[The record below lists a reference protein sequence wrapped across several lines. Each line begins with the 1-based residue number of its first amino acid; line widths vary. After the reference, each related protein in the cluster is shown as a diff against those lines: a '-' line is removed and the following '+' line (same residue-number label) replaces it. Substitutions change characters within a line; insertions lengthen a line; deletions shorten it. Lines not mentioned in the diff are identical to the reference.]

1 MLVTFLSDFGLE
13 DAFVGICHGVIKR
26 IAPDSEIIDLTHG
39 IAPRAVLQGALVL
52 ASALPYMPVG
62 VHLAVVDPG
71 VGGGRRA
78 LVLRGEDGRLHVG
91 PDNGLLTRAAERLGG
106 VATAWELTNRAYAL
120 EPVSATFHGRDVFA
134 PAAAHLASG
143 LDPAELGPPVDSS
156 TLVHVE
162 VPVADIGESEIRAMV
177 LAVDRFGNAQLNLE
191 HLDLV
196 SGARIEIEGRA
207 ALVATTFADAAP
219 GELILYEDSA
229 GFLAIAVT
237 GGSAAEALG
246 LGPGQDV
253 LIRILSD

>member
-1 MLVTFLSDFGLE
+1 VLVTFLSDFGLE
-13 DAFVGICHGVIKR
+13 GAFVGTCHGVIKR
-26 IAPDSEIIDLTHG
+26 IAPDAEIIDLTHG

-78 LVLRGEDGRLHVG
+78 VVLRGKDARLHVG
-91 PDNGLLTRAAERLGG
+91 PDNGLLIRAAERLGG
-106 VATAWELTNRAYAL
+106 VAGAWELTNRTYWL

-134 PAAAHLASG
+134 PAAAHLARG
-143 LDPAELGPPVDSS
+143 LDPAELGPPVDPS

-162 VPVADIGESEIRAMV
+162 VPVADVGESEIHTMV

-191 HLDLV
+191 HPDLV
-196 SGARIEIEGRA
+196 PGTRAEIDGRA
-207 ALVATTFADAAP
+207 ALVATTFADAAQ

-229 GFLAIAVT
+229 GFLAIAVN
-237 GGSAAEALG
+237 GGSAAEALA
-246 LGPGQDV
+246 LLPGQPV
-253 LIRILSD
+253 VIRTTS